1 MTEST
6 RVTLTSEEGPFE
18 VHGEDLGELDWA
30 GAEAAC
36 AALAD
41 DGGGWRLPTIVELKF
56 MYRTSEFCRNE
67 NDVGYGTGYH
77 WAGNQAPLNPVDDGA
92 AALFFAPY
100 ERDGMPGYCV
110 GGLSHQS
117 RGRPTRHQPIAME
130 AKAP

>member
-100 ERDGMPGYCV
+100 ERDGMPGYYRNFEKTKVYRVRCV
-110 GGLSHQS
+110 RSVG
-117 RGRPTRHQPIAME
+117 
-130 AKAP
+130 